1 MVCAH
6 WLHPHFP
13 GQAPH
18 AALVVAAGMGSWVG
32 SLKASKT
39 RLACSGSP
47 LLNSAS
53 AARKAFIR
61 KSSSPAV
68 RSTRSMKAPRSIS
81 FARASRK
88 YKSSTCWRVI
98 SSCRLLALYGIWAAL
113 QPPFPGEAGGWPAG
127 ESAPAWTDGSS
138 ALTGLEGP
146 AGVDDGRLLGGET
159 ILKKFHGLAL
169 DVRKAQH
176 GGVVA

>member
-32 SLKASKT
+32 SLNASKT
-39 RLACSGSP
+39 RRARSGSL

-61 KSSSPAV
+61 KSSSPAD

-81 FARASRK
+81 FARASKK

-98 SSCRLLALYGIWAAL
+98 SSCRLSPLYGIWAAL
-113 QPPFPGEAGGWPAG
+113 QLPFPAEAGGWQAG
-127 ESAPAWTDGSS
+127 ESAPAWLDGSS
-138 ALTGLEGP
+138 VLPGLEGP
-146 AGVDDGRLLGGET
+146 VRVHHGRLLGGET
-159 ILKKFHGLAL
+159 LFKKFHGLAL
-169 DVRKAQH
+169 DVR
-176 GGVVA
+176 